1 MTQTIKVPHTI
12 ELVTEFSTAHP
23 MTARLMALPEGVLSG
38 MLVDTFIN
46 LMKEEGFMDKLNE
59 NNSYAVLKFAKDVE
73 DDNTK

>member
-23 MTARLMALPEGVLSG
+23 MTARLMALPDGVLSG
-38 MLVDTFIN
+38 MLVDTFIG

-73 DDNTK
+73 DDSSN

>member
-23 MTARLMALPEGVLSG
+23 MTARLMTLPEGVLSS
-38 MLVDTFIN
+38 MLVDTFIS

-59 NNSYAVLKFAKDVE
+59 NNSYATLKFAKDVE
-73 DDNTK
+73 DDSSK

>member
-23 MTARLMALPEGVLSG
+23 MTARLMALPDGVLSG
-38 MLVDTFIN
+38 MLVDTFIG

-73 DDNTK
+73 DDSNN

>member
-23 MTARLMALPEGVLSG
+23 MTARLMTLPEGVLSS
-38 MLVDTFIN
+38 MFVDTFIC

-59 NNSYAVLKFAKDVE
+59 NNSYATLKFAKDVE
-73 DDNTK
+73 DDSSK

>member
-23 MTARLMALPEGVLSG
+23 MTSRLMALPDGVLSG
-38 MLVDTFIN
+38 MLVDTFIG
-46 LMKEEGFMDKLNE
+46 LMKQEGFMDKLNE

-73 DDNTK
+73 DDNSK

>member
-23 MTARLMALPEGVLSG
+23 ITARLMALPDGVLSK
-38 MLVDTFIN
+38 MLVDTFIS
-46 LMKEEGFMDKLNE
+46 LMKEEGIMDKLNE

-73 DDNTK
+73 DDNSK

>member
-12 ELVTEFSTAHP
+12 ELVTEFSLAHP
-23 MTARLMALPEGVLSG
+23 MTARLMSLPDGVLSN

-46 LMKEEGFMDKLNE
+46 LMKQEGFMDKLNE

-73 DDNTK
+73 DDSSK

>member
-12 ELVTEFSTAHP
+12 ELVTEFSVAHP
-23 MTARLMALPEGVLSG
+23 MTHRLMALPEGVLSG
-38 MLVDTFIN
+38 MLVDTFIS
-46 LMKEEGFMDKLNE
+46 LMKEEGFIDKLNE

>member
-1 MTQTIKVPHTI
+1 MAQTIKVPHTI

-23 MTARLMALPEGVLSG
+23 MTHRLMALPEGVLSG
-38 MLVDTFIN
+38 MLVDTFIS

-59 NNSYAVLKFAKDVE
+59 NNSYATLKFAKDVE

>member
-12 ELVTEFSTAHP
+12 ELVTEFSAAHP
-23 MTARLMALPEGVLSG
+23 MTSRLMALPDGVLSS
-38 MLVDTFIN
+38 MLVDTFIS

-73 DDNTK
+73 DDSSK